1 MLQWFRAMISK
12 EDRFLDLL
20 EQHSTL
26 IVVGAEARPA
36 TLDGGSDFHA

>member
-1 MLQWFRAMISK
+1 MVQWFQAMMPK
-12 EDRFLDLL
+12 EDRFFDLL